1 MLDYVKQVLTGKQ
14 WIKNLK
20 MNFKN
25 QTPIESID
33 EIEFY
38 WILYFY
44 LVHFDHHNSTLY
56 WGFQENV
63 VETYIVTCISQLIS
77 TLSVA
82 PFTYIV
88 PVQNHHISSDIKNK
102 IKCKLMKKKK
112 GFERQKV

>member
-14 WIKNLK
+14 WINNLK

-38 WILYFY
+38 LILYFY

-56 WGFQENV
+56 
-63 VETYIVTCISQLIS
+63 
-77 TLSVA
+77 
-82 PFTYIV
+82 
-88 PVQNHHISSDIKNK
+88 
-102 IKCKLMKKKK
+102 
-112 GFERQKV
+112 